1 MVVTRTLKSLF
12 WIVTLGL
19 ILVCLMA
26 SPAWADEP
34 VGAPPLRDAPLDGPT
49 AGEAVNGAP
58 IPADDENFIADS
70 GGDLDLYLFRPD
82 RRPDGKLKFNIGIG
96 RYYFNSEDAKEV
108 EFDSNGFLTEDWVDK
123 VVKYKILPARA
134 RLHLR
139 VWDVDEDSPGC
150 KEVDLIYING
160 KELKEG
166 GIHIALSGSNDSWSE
181 VVVDV
186 PIWMLKFPKSKGSGL
201 TRPTLAQNEIAI
213 EIDHLECGGVGKPN
227 WAVKVDYGILEIRG
241 PVRPVVFA
249 HGWTGNTH
257 SFDYIE
263 KNLAT
268 ST

>member
-108 EFDSNGFLTEDWVDK
+108 EFDSNGFLTEDWASASSR
-123 VVKYKILPARA
+123 PST
-134 RLHLR
+134 R
-139 VWDVDEDSPGC
+139 V
-150 KEVDLIYING
+150 
-160 KELKEG
+160 
-166 GIHIALSGSNDSWSE
+166 ATWSASTAA
-181 VVVDV
+181 
-186 PIWMLKFPKSKGSGL
+186 PSMSHW
-201 TRPTLAQNEIAI
+201 RR
-213 EIDHLECGGVGKPN
+213 
-227 WAVKVDYGILEIRG
+227 W
-241 PVRPVVFA
+241 VRTA
-249 HGWTGNTH
+249 
-257 SFDYIE
+257 
-263 KNLAT
+263 A
-268 ST
+268 